1 MVLWNLLEG
10 AAEEAPQQKGF
21 FEALKENP
29 TMLIITIVILVALVG
44 MFVWSTI
51 SNKKKRKEAEQM
63 VTGLAIGDRVKTI
76 GGVCGF
82 VVEVNDAENTFVL
95 ETGTDAKKSYVKF
108 DKGAIYKTAPANSTP
123 APAKA
128 EAPVAEA
135 KPAPAKKAKKAKK
148 AEEVVA
154 QPAEE
159 VKEEK

>member
-1 MVLWNLLEG
+1 MLWNLLED
-10 AAEEAPQQKGF
+10 ATQTTTEQKSF

-29 TMLIITIVILVALVG
+29 TMLIITIVVLVALVG
-44 MFVWSTI
+44 MFIWSTI

-63 VTGLAIGDRVKTI
+63 VTGLSIGDKVKTI
-76 GGVCGF
+76 GGVCGY

-108 DKGAIYKTAPANSTP
+108 DKGAIYKTAPANNS

-128 EAPVAEA
+128 EAPAVEE
-135 KPAPAKKAKKAKK
+135 KPAPAKKAKKAVKV
-148 AEEVVA
+148 EEPVV
-154 QPAEE
+154 EE

>member
-1 MVLWNLLEG
+1 MLWNLLDD
-10 AAEEAPQQKGF
+10 AAQTTTGQKGF

-29 TMLIITIVILVALVG
+29 TMLIITIVVLVALVG
-44 MFVWSTI
+44 MFIWSTI

-63 VTGLAIGDRVKTI
+63 VTGLAIGDKVKTI
-76 GGVCGF
+76 GGVCGY

-108 DKGAIYKTAPANSTP
+108 DKGAIYKTAPANNS

-128 EAPVAEA
+128 EAPAVEE
-135 KPAPAKKAKKAKK
+135 KPAPAKKAKKAVKV
-148 AEEVVA
+148 EEPVV
-154 QPAEE
+154 EE

>member
-1 MVLWNLLEG
+1 MLWNLLED
-10 AAEEAPQQKGF
+10 AAQTTTEQKGF

-29 TMLIITIVILVALVG
+29 TMLIITIVVLVALVG
-44 MFVWSTI
+44 MFIWSTI

-63 VTGLAIGDRVKTI
+63 VTGLAIGDKVKTI
-76 GGVCGF
+76 GGVCGY

-108 DKGAIYKTAPANSTP
+108 DKGAIYKTAPANNNP

-128 EAPVAEA
+128 EAPAVEE
-135 KPAPAKKAKKAKK
+135 KPAPAKKAKKAVKV
-148 AEEVVA
+148 EEPVV
-154 QPAEE
+154 EE

>member
-1 MVLWNLLEG
+1 MLWNLLND
-10 AAEEAPQQKGF
+10 AAGTPQDSNTQLTFWQQLMANKS
-21 FEALKENP
+21 
-29 TMLIITIVILVALVG
+29 MLIITIIILVALVG

-63 VTGLAIGDRVKTI
+63 VTGLAIGDKVKTI
-76 GGVCGF
+76 GGVCGY

-108 DKGAIYKTAPANSTP
+108 DKGAIYKTAPANNS

-128 EAPVAEA
+128 EAPAVEE
-135 KPAPAKKAKKAKK
+135 KPAPAKKAKKAVKV
-148 AEEVVA
+148 EEPVV
-154 QPAEE
+154 EE